1 MWYSVCCAVKCDKD
15 CQLIPPVYNVSFS
28 HSYLYLTRLCSVNYI
43 LSRNKSSGYGPE
55 LKSLGRQ
62 ACDPTTTVQVK
73 LGLKGWGTSVTCLC
87 FEPWCSE
94 YQPCWCW
101 LDSLLSSLYSIWVL
115 HWSVDTL
122 VLTFLLLI
130 MSTAHWVV
138 SSMRNLTVMDVRTSK
153 VYSNSRSFEYHWQGD
168 LVKLFCCLKMWTTY
182 NFVLNLVLR
191 QRSYAG
197 SSL

>member
-1 MWYSVCCAVKCDKD
+1 ML
-15 CQLIPPVYNVSFS
+15 CQLY
-28 HSYLYLTRLCSVNYI
+28 

-73 LGLKGWGTSVTCLC
+73 PGLKGWGTSVTCLC

-101 LDSLLSSLYSIWVL
+101 LDSLLSSLYSMWVL
-115 HWSVDTL
+115 HWSVE
-122 VLTFLLLI
+122 LLCL
-130 MSTAHWVV
+130 
-138 SSMRNLTVMDVRTSK
+138 
-153 VYSNSRSFEYHWQGD
+153 RSFCSLWALHIEWLALCVIWLSWMSEHPRFTVIADHLNITGKVILSYC
-168 LVKLFCCLKMWTTY
+168 FCCSKMWTTY
-182 NFVLNLVLR
+182 NFVLDLVLR

-197 SSL
+197 LSL

>member
-115 HWSVDTL
+115 HWSVELLCLHSFCSLWALHIEWLALCVIWLSWMSEHPRFTVIADHLNITGKVILSNCFVVWKCEQLITL
-122 VLTFLLLI
+122 SWI
-130 MSTAHWVV
+130 
-138 SSMRNLTVMDVRTSK
+138 
-153 VYSNSRSFEYHWQGD
+153 
-168 LVKLFCCLKMWTTY
+168 
-182 NFVLNLVLR
+182 
-191 QRSYAG
+191 
-197 SSL
+197 